1 MANNTNL
8 LNAGDFNLEQVEII
22 SYRNHADEGGPMTMD
37 IAPIT
42 IQVELLEDITQPF
55 LTGAVT
61 VYDTQDVRTVLPLT
75 GLERLI
81 LKFNTPGMPGYA
93 FNEDEGVPFQIY
105 KIEKVKIDDGHS
117 RGQYYKIHFTSLE
130 AYFNDVTR
138 VSQAFEG
145 VIEDAIDTLLRQ
157 KNYLNS
163 KKPLFFEPTKS
174 NTKNVIPNLKPV
186 DTIAFL
192 SDQARSSLYANS
204 GYMFYE
210 TAQGFHFRSI
220 ESMLAMGGSVARP
233 ARWTY
238 SYGIQN
244 LGKDLVEEG
253 MNSVKRYEL
262 HNPIDMEYT
271 INEGAYASRLVTID
285 HFNKKIETTDF
296 DYSESFKNHFHLD
309 HKDGEKTDDQ
319 MVLPLHKFAD
329 TGKDLS
335 QMPLSK
341 LMVMS
346 ETAQKHNDYEDIP
359 VNELVQQQ
367 NSQTTLLNQNNI
379 ILLVHGNTLL
389 NAGDIITFNMP
400 LMAPVFDKKE
410 QLNPYMAGRYLIK
423 SIKHTISI
431 ESASHDMV
439 IHAMK
444 DAVRTPYPIETSQ
457 VQIPTPDRST
467 ATTVYDVDANILS
480 KVGDE

>member
-1 MANNTNL
+1 MATDNL
-8 LNAGDFNLEQVEII
+8 TKAGDFNLEVVELI
-22 SYRNHADEGGPMTMD
+22 SYRNHVEEGGPLLMD
-37 IAPIT
+37 IKPIT
-42 IQVELLEDITQPF
+42 LLVELVEDITETF
-55 LTGAVT
+55 LSGSIT
-61 VYDTQDVRTVLPLT
+61 VYDTQDIRTTLPIT
-75 GLERLI
+75 GLERLN
-81 LKFNTPGMPGYA
+81 LKFSTPGMPGYA
-93 FNEDEGVPFQIY
+93 FNEEEGVPFQVY
-105 KIEKVKIDDGHS
+105 KIEEVKVDES
-117 RGQYYKIHFTSLE
+117 FNRGQFYKIYFISPE
-130 AYFNDVTR
+130 AYNNDTTR

-145 VIEDAIDTLLRQ
+145 VIEDAVDILLRD
-157 KNYLNS
+157 KTFLNS
-163 KKPLFFEPTKS
+163 KKELFFEPTKS
-174 NTKNVIPNLKPV
+174 NTKNVIPNLKPIN
-186 DTIAFL
+186 TIKFL
-192 SDQARSSLYANS
+192 GKQARSSLYANT

-210 TAQGFHFRSI
+210 TATGFNFRSI
-220 ESMLAMGGSVARP
+220 ESMLAMGGASARP
-233 ARWTY
+233 SKWSFSHQIA
-238 SYGIQN
+238 N
-244 LGKDLVEEG
+244 VDK
-253 MNSVKRYEL
+253 MNVAKQMNNVIRYEYL
-262 HNPIDMEYT
+262 SPVDMDLN
-271 INEGAYASRLVTID
+271 INAGAYASRLITID
-285 HFNKKIETTDF
+285 HFNKKIETNDF
-296 DYSESFKNHFHLD
+296 DYSASFGNHFHTE
-309 HKDGEKTDDQ
+309 HKDGAKSDDQ
-319 MVLPLHKFAD
+319 MTLPLHKLYD
-329 TGKDLS
+329 TDKDLS
-335 QMPLSK
+335 QMPMSK

-400 LMAPVFDKKE
+400 LMAPVYDKKE